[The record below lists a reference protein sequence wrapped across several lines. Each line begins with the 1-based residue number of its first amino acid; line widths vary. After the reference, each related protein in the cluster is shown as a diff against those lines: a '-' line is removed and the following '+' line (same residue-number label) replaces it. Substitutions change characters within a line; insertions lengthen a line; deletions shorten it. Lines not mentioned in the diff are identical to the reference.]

1 MFGKFPGKQTCYLVS
16 ILIKLQTSEQ
26 VYLKKTPTQD
36 LNFANLLNIYPLN
49 FAKLLKI
56 SSYIAPPSNYFRGV
70 VQT

>member
-26 VYLKKTPTQD
+26 VYLKKTQD

-49 FAKLLKI
+49 FANLLKI

-70 VQT
+70 AQT

>member
-36 LNFANLLNIYPLN
+36 LNFANLL
-49 FAKLLKI
+49 KI
-56 SSYIAPPSNYFRGV
+56 SSYIAPPRNYFRGV